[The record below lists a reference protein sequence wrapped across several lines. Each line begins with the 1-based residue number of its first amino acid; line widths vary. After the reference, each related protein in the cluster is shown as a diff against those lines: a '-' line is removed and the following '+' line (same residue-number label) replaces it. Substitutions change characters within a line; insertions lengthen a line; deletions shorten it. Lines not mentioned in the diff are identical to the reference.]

1 MDFNPAQITFNS
13 FKEMYLCEQCEQLVM
28 AQKVPQCA
36 RCFGTN
42 WIDLG
47 PALLSAEE
55 TKNAKES
62 DRVPDVHLYECGGG
76 VAHTDPNDMK
86 NGCGRVIRATPEEMS
101 KEGQI

>member
-1 MDFNPAQITFNS
+1 MFLS
-13 FKEMYLCEQCEQLVM
+13 EQCEQLVM
-28 AQKVPQCA
+28 VTKIPQCS

-47 PALLSAEE
+47 KIEPNRGKMLPDGEIKQISEE
-55 TKNAKES
+55 K
-62 DRVPDVHLYECGGG
+62 HLFQCGGG
-76 VAHTDPNDMK
+76 IANTDPNEMK